1 MRIDGVPDFVI
12 NGCVIFLC
20 KGLLIL
26 SSMSLK
32 YFHIRGY
39 LFSNK
44 IRGAAYFV
52 NYFNNGSKNIKISKI
67 NLQKKL

>member
-1 MRIDGVPDFVI
+1 MGVQ
-12 NGCVIFLC
+12 
-20 KGLLIL
+20 
-26 SSMSLK
+26 
-32 YFHIRGY
+32 YFHIKGY

-52 NYFNNGSKNIKISKI
+52 NYFNNDSKNIKITKI